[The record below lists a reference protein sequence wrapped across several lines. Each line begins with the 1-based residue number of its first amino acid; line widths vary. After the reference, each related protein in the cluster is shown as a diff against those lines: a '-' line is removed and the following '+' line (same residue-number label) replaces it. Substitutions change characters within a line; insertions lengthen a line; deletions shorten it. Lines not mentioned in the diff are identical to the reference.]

1 MTGGG
6 RRRVLYYAHQHGS
19 GHVRHAANLAGTG
32 AFSVT
37 VVTAHPAA
45 GDMLPSG
52 TRLVPLPTDLVD
64 GHVQPARSPLHHTP
78 AGPVIRAR
86 FAALLAA
93 AQEAEPD
100 VCVVDVSVEAALF
113 LRLAGY
119 PVIHRRMHGD
129 RTDPA
134 HELVYAEADRL
145 IAHYGV
151 TLEDPAWQAVH
162 GARTTHLGVPD
173 VTGRLGAA
181 AATTG
186 AARPRVGVITGT
198 GGGGVSTAALARA
211 AAAVPHATWDVY
223 GPVAGVEAT
232 AARPAA
238 DGEAGAGEPADVA
251 RAAGLPGNVR
261 LHGWAP
267 DVPVLAAEADVVVV
281 SAGHNASVDAARSGR
296 PVVLAPEPR
305 PFAEQLF
312 FARAAERA
320 AGVPWCAWEDPDAD
334 WSGAVERAL
343 ADPSAADR
351 LAAALLVDP
360 AEYRR
365 RWEDA
370 VEAALA

>member
-1 MTGGG
+1 M
-6 RRRVLYYAHQHGS
+6 
-19 GHVRHAANLAGTG
+19 
-32 AFSVT
+32 
-37 VVTAHPAA
+37 
-45 GDMLPSG
+45 
-52 TRLVPLPTDLVD
+52 
-64 GHVQPARSPLHHTP
+64 
-78 AGPVIRAR
+78 
-86 FAALLAA
+86 
-93 AQEAEPD
+93 
-100 VCVVDVSVEAALF
+100 
-113 LRLAGY
+113 
-119 PVIHRRMHGD
+119 IHRRMHGD

-267 DVPVLAAEADVVVV
+267 DVPVRAAEADVVVV

>member
-45 GDMLPSG
+45 GDMLPAG

-267 DVPVLAAEADVVVV
+267 DVPVRAAEADVVVV

-320 AGVPWCAWEDPDAD
+320 AGVPWCGWEDPDAD